1 MPSRALVRSLLSL
14 ALVLVPLAARADAPP
29 SGPKA
34 RLQRSADRA
43 VAEGQL
49 AEARDLWLQ
58 LWQLE
63 PSEKAACNVGQLSFR
78 IGDMPRAAEFLTACL
93 ERTPAPA
100 DAGARARYQS
110 RALDLARAK
119 QAVGALTFAV
129 PRGAELSVDGRPVG
143 RAPLG
148 RAVFVA
154 PGSHRVRAALGEA
167 AQETAVEVRAGDAR
181 QVVLDPTAPADTGAA
196 AARPPARVEPG
207 AAAPRPPAPRPPAPR
222 PPAARPPARAEPGA
236 PPGAGPAP
244 GLVLLG
250 TVASAGCVTLGAV
263 LLARSGEH
271 ERRFDDLLERNH
283 GGYRIA
289 GLELQRAQRAYS
301 AMELAQERAAVA
313 LTAGALL
320 ATATLFY
327 AFYPRST
334 PRSGGARLTAVG
346 TRLHLEAAW

>member
-1 MPSRALVRSLLSL
+1 MNITPSRALVRSLLSL
-14 ALVLVPLAARADAPP
+14 ALVLVPLAAGADAPP

-100 DAGARARYQS
+100 DAGARERYQS

-154 PGSHRVRAALGEA
+154 PGAHRVRAALGEA
-167 AQETAVEVRAGDAR
+167 AQETTVEVRAGDAR
-181 QVVLDPTAPADTGAA
+181 QVVLDPAAPADTGAA
-196 AARPPARVEPG
+196 AARPPAPRAPG
-207 AAAPRPPAPRPPAPR
+207 AAAPRPPAPRA
-222 PPAARPPARAEPGA
+222 PARAE
-236 PPGAGPAP
+236 PGAGPAP

-301 AMELAQERAAVA
+301 AMELAEERAAVA

-320 ATATLFY
+320 ATATLIY

-334 PRSGGARLTAVG
+334 PRSRGPRLTAVG

>member
-1 MPSRALVRSLLSL
+1 MNITPSRALVRSLLSL

-78 IGDMPRAAEFLTACL
+78 IGDMPSAAEFLTACL
-93 ERTPAPA
+93 ERAPAPA
-100 DAGARARYQS
+100 DAGARERYQS

-154 PGSHRVRAALGEA
+154 PGAHRVRAALGEA
-167 AQETAVEVRAGDAR
+167 ATEATVEVRAGDAR
-181 QVVLDPTAPADTGAA
+181 QVVLDPAATADTGAA
-196 AARPPARVEPG
+196 AARVEPG
-207 AAAPRPPAPRPPAPR
+207 AAAPRPPAPRA
-222 PPAARPPARAEPGA
+222 PARAEPGA

-320 ATATLFY
+320 ATATLIY

-334 PRSGGARLTAVG
+334 PKSGGPRLTAVG

>member
-1 MPSRALVRSLLSL
+1 MNITPSRALVRSLLSL
-14 ALVLVPLAARADAPP
+14 ALVLVPLAAGADAPP

-100 DAGARARYQS
+100 DAGARERHQS

-154 PGSHRVRAALGEA
+154 PGAHRVRAALGEA
-167 AQETAVEVRAGDAR
+167 AQETTVEVRAGDAR
-181 QVVLDPTAPADTGAA
+181 QVVLDPAAPTDTGAA

-207 AAAPRPPAPRPPAPR
+207 AAAPRPPAPRA
-222 PPAARPPARAEPGA
+222 PARAE
-236 PPGAGPAP
+236 PGAGPAP

-301 AMELAQERAAVA
+301 AMELAEERAAVA

-320 ATATLFY
+320 ATATLIY

-334 PRSGGARLTAVG
+334 PRSRGPRLTAVG

>member
-1 MPSRALVRSLLSL
+1 MNITPSRALVRSLLSL

-78 IGDMPRAAEFLTACL
+78 IGDMPSAAEFLTACL
-93 ERTPAPA
+93 ARTPAPA
-100 DAGARARYQS
+100 DAGAGERYQS

-129 PRGAELSVDGRPVG
+129 PPGAELSVDGRPVG

-154 PGSHRVRAALGEA
+154 PGAHRVRAALGEA
-167 AQETAVEVRAGDAR
+167 AQETTVEVRAGDAR
-181 QVVLDPTAPADTGAA
+181 QVVLDPAAPADTGAA

-207 AAAPRPPAPRPPAPR
+207 AAAPRPPARVEPGAAAPR
-222 PPAARPPARAEPGA
+222 PPARVEPG
-236 PPGAGPAP
+236 GGPAP

-289 GLELQRAQRAYS
+289 GVELQRAQRAYS

-320 ATATLFY
+320 ATATLIY

-334 PRSGGARLTAVG
+334 PRSRGPRLTAVG